1 MPSQPANANGHRR
14 RELRARVLAEETRCA
29 LGGELVDKTLGMMPG
44 IHGPKCKGNGCTG
57 CVPHPYR
64 AEVDED
70 LPRARGGSPYDRD
83 NTHLMCRY
91 HNRLKGTRTIAE
103 FKALGT
109 QQQAPK
115 TATNLIQW

>member
-29 LGGELVDKTLGMMPG
+29 LGGEIVDKTLGMMSG
-44 IHGPKCKGNGCTG
+44 VHGPKCRGNGCTG

-103 FKALGT
+103 FKALES
-109 QQQAPK
+109 QQAPK
-115 TATNLIQW
+115 TVTNLIQW